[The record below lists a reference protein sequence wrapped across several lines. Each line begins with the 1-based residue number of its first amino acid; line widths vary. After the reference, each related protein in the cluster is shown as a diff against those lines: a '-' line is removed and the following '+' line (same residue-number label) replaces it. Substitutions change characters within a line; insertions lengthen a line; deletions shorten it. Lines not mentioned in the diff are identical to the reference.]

1 MYKNPDDLK
10 TKELLKECKTIA
22 VVGLSDKP
30 NRDSFTVAQYM
41 QQQGYRII
49 PVHPRVKE
57 VLGEK
62 SYKTLAD
69 ITEKVD
75 LVNVFRKSEDTPGVV
90 EQSIPLD
97 PKAIW
102 LQLGI
107 VNEAAAVL
115 AANAGIAFIQDS
127 CIKVEHAR
135 LLKDEDEN

>member
-1 MYKNPDDLK
+1 MFSNPDDHK
-10 TKELLKECKTIA
+10 IKELLKECKTIA

-30 NRDSFTVAQYM
+30 NRDSFKVAQYM

-62 SYKTLAD
+62 SYKTLAE
-69 ITEKVD
+69 IPEPID

-90 EQSIPLD
+90 EQAIPLG

-107 VNEAAAVL
+107 ANDAAAAL
-115 AANAGIAFIQDS
+115 ASNAGVTFIQDS

-135 LLKDEDEN
+135 LLKNG